1 MKRSNPSRCRA
12 ATAALAFAIAVA
24 GAAHAVEETPME
36 IAGGTMVT
44 TDKAKALFDA
54 GATFIDARVANEY
67 AEEHIKGAKNVL
79 YKETFPKVARTD
91 PADTFDVAKLPAD
104 KGTAMVFYCN
114 GSPCWKGYKGAAEA
128 IKAGYQKINWYRDGI
143 PAWKA
148 AGYPVE

>member
-1 MKRSNPSRCRA
+1 MRRPSPWTKIGAAAVVAVALA
-12 ATAALAFAIAVA
+12 AT
-24 GAAHAVEETPME
+24 GAAYAVEETPMDFP
-36 IAGGTMVT
+36 GGTMVT

-54 GATFIDARVANEY
+54 GAVFIDARVPNEY

-79 YKETFPKVARTD
+79 YKETFPKVAKTD
-91 PADTFDVAKLPAD
+91 PADTFDPAKLPAD

-128 IKAGYQKINWYRDGI
+128 VKAGYTKVNWYRDGI